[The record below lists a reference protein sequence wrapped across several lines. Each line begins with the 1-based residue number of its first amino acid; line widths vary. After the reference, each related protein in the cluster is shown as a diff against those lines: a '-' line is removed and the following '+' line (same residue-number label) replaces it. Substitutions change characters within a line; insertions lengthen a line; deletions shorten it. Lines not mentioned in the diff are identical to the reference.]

1 MKREKIKS
9 YEEMKGI
16 IERDDCYEN
25 RKVKFED
32 RICYEIEDCLHAM
45 KEAGETP
52 EKKDMDIFVD
62 SMFSDFYEA
71 YPVECT
77 LSYISPTLL
86 KRFTVVFD
94 INSLEV
100 KEVSA
105 KSIKREVIKDED
117 IKKYFR
123 PGYSFD

>member
-1 MKREKIKS
+1 MKREKIKR

-52 EKKDMDIFVD
+52 EKRIWIFLLIPCSQI
-62 SMFSDFYEA
+62 SMKLILWNV
-71 YPVECT
+71 P
-77 LSYISPTLL
+77 
-86 KRFTVVFD
+86 
-94 INSLEV
+94 
-100 KEVSA
+100 
-105 KSIKREVIKDED
+105 
-117 IKKYFR
+117 
-123 PGYSFD
+123 

>member
-9 YEEMKGI
+9 YEEMNGI
-16 IERDDCYEN
+16 MERDDYKELD
-25 RKVKFED
+25 KVRIED

-77 LSYISPTLL
+77 LSYISPSLL

-94 INSLEV
+94 INSLEI

-105 KSIKREVIKDED
+105 KSIKREEIKDED

-123 PGYSFD
+123 PGYSY

>member
-77 LSYISPTLL
+77 LSYISPHASETLYS
-86 KRFTVVFD
+86 RF
-94 INSLEV
+94 
-100 KEVSA
+100 
-105 KSIKREVIKDED
+105 
-117 IKKYFR
+117 
-123 PGYSFD
+123 